1 MIDSLLVKLA
11 NIAEI
16 EFADVTTCCEIKEG
30 KLRLYI
36 VDETFLDICFSR
48 QLKGIYAYHW

>member
-11 NIAEI
+11 DIAET
-16 EFADVTTCCEIKEG
+16 EFADITTCCEIKEG

-36 VDETFLDICFSR
+36 VDGTFLDI
-48 QLKGIYAYHW
+48 